1 MLDMVENCTHTFFK
15 ATSSFSTQVLLF
27 CTMTTMLDMVESL
40 LDWRGLL
47 DSSQVLRLD
56 GGTAAADRGE
66 LIERWNGTGRLHQV
80 K

>member
-1 MLDMVENCTHTFFK
+1 
-15 ATSSFSTQVLLF
+15 
-27 CTMTTMLDMVESL
+27 MLDMVESL